1 MCVTTNP
8 QILKLDRTLQ
18 RLPSGLSVTNAIC
31 TSSSYRLLP
40 VLHAAGENLR
50 GVCDLRG
57 AMGCLPD
64 TRWLRLK
71 QKRKKSAAYS
81 PRIQLLYVAPDVF
94 LC

>member
-18 RLPSGLSVTNAIC
+18 RLPSGLSVTNAIH

-40 VLHAAGENLR
+40 VLHAAGENLQ

-71 QKRKKSAAYS
+71 RKESAAYS